1 MEDTMENIALEVK
14 NVVKQVREK
23 IIINDISFNVKKEKY
38 LAY

>member
-23 IIINDISFNVKKEKY
+23 LLLMIS
-38 LAY
+38 LLM